1 MSKVKKFLT
10 EKLFTARGIIILLA
24 FGLAFHFDAPILGV
38 LASAYLIFFLSKR
51 VVDVRFSR
59 SFENFIMVFLIL
71 SNFLGGDIGFYDT
84 VPWWDE
90 MLHFVYGLAFTL
102 VGYRI
107 IAIFFEERGIEKD
120 KFIVLGFSFCFA
132 IAIAS
137 MWEIYEYSMDQWF
150 GDYFEEHG
158 ITLMQADKGSDE
170 EPIVDTMNDIILA
183 VASSAV
189 MNLLLLGYLSRAW
202 FKSLANYNFVLPSTK
217 EEA

>member
-1 MSKVKKFLT
+1 MIL
-10 EKLFTARGIIILLA
+10 LLA
-24 FGLAFHFDAPILGV
+24 FGLAFHFNEPILGV

-51 VVDVRFSR
+51 VVDLRFTR
-59 SFENFIMVFLIL
+59 SFENFIMIFLVL

-120 KFIVLGFSFCFA
+120 KLIVLGFSFCFA

-137 MWEIYEYSMDQWF
+137 LWEIYEYSMDIWF
-150 GDYFEEHG
+150 GDYFEEQG
-158 ITLMQADKGSDE
+158 ITLMQADKGSGE
-170 EPIVDTMNDIILA
+170 TRIEDTMHDIILA
-183 VASSAV
+183 VWSSAV
-189 MNLLLLGYLSRAW
+189 MNLLLLGYLSRSW
-202 FKSLANYNFVLPSTK
+202 FKRVANYNFVLPSSKEK